1 MIRVIYRY
9 TEKLRKGGSRKNYT
23 AKIYNSGEM
32 GTESA
37 ATNAHLPGFNISLA
51 LNVRFKE
58 ETM

>member
-37 ATNAHLPGFNISLA
+37 ATTPTCRDLTFL
-51 LNVRFKE
+51 
-58 ETM
+58 